1 MKKSTIWLLAIVMFT
16 AFLVLL
22 FLQVRYMKTSLD
34 IRTQQFD
41 EQVNRSLYSVM
52 KELEKDQTL
61 RYLEE
66 DMIASENRY
75 SQYNRPQI
83 SQSITSESSSTT
95 IMHPDGSETR
105 IELSRT
111 QQSLQPQQQRESVFL
126 SPNRGSSTISRTQ
139 YDMQQSLHKRYAY
152 EKALMDEVILEIMS
166 RASDEPI
173 EKRVDFHNVEKYIRS
188 QLAYNGLNVPF
199 SFQIVDFNNKVVYS
213 SPGFSTKQK
222 NAIYT
227 QILFPKDPPAK
238 LNRLRVYFPT
248 RSN

>member
-95 IMHPDGSETR
+95 IMHPTEVK
-105 IELSRT
+105 
-111 QQSLQPQQQRESVFL
+111 QES
-126 SPNRGSSTISRTQ
+126 N
-139 YDMQQSLHKRYAY
+139 
-152 EKALMDEVILEIMS
+152 
-166 RASDEPI
+166 
-173 EKRVDFHNVEKYIRS
+173 
-188 QLAYNGLNVPF
+188 
-199 SFQIVDFNNKVVYS
+199 
-213 SPGFSTKQK
+213 
-222 NAIYT
+222 
-227 QILFPKDPPAK
+227 
-238 LNRLRVYFPT
+238 
-248 RSN
+248 